1 MFINKQ
7 NLSNVSFLL
16 QLSLNCIDYNIYFIK
31 KQIYSTFIVKVVN
44 DVELVISRFNESC
57 VGWDALRLRLDT
69 FYLRLPLSISNWKKT
84 GSKSCSSL
92 FVMTQIIFRGNLRQT
107 LKKLCLDIIGIVG
120 LINTKFIFKR

>member
-57 VGWDALRLRLDT
+57 VGWDAFRLRLDT
-69 FYLRLPLSISNWKKT
+69 FYLRLPLSISN
-84 GSKSCSSL
+84 
-92 FVMTQIIFRGNLRQT
+92 
-107 LKKLCLDIIGIVG
+107 
-120 LINTKFIFKR
+120 

>member
-57 VGWDALRLRLDT
+57 VGWDTLRLRLDT
-69 FYLRLPLSISNWKKT
+69 FYLRLPLSISN
-84 GSKSCSSL
+84 
-92 FVMTQIIFRGNLRQT
+92 
-107 LKKLCLDIIGIVG
+107 
-120 LINTKFIFKR
+120 